1 MSVVISPSILAGNF
15 LNLQESLDI
24 INSSEADWVH
34 VDVMDGIF
42 VPNISFGFPV
52 LKAVSAY
59 CTKFIDVHLM
69 IEQPNRYFSMLK
81 DSGAQGLSIHFEG
94 NHHLHR
100 DLSEIKRLG
109 MKAGLALNPQTSLD
123 TVKELLSSIDYLLLM
138 SVNPGFGGQKFINE
152 TTNKVA
158 RASALRNTLG
168 LDFDIQVDGGV
179 NLENCVKLKEAG
191 ADNLV
196 AGSAVFKSS
205 NPQETIVQLKSSL

>member
-15 LNLQESLDI
+15 LNLQHSLDI
-24 INSSEADWVH
+24 INSSDAEYVH
-34 VDVMDGIF
+34 VDVMDGVF

-69 IEQPNRYFSMLK
+69 IEQPNRYFSMLQK
-81 DSGAQGLSIHFEG
+81 AGAQGLSIHFEG

-100 DLSEIKRLG
+100 DLAEIQHLG

-123 TVKELLSSIDYLLLM
+123 TVKELLPSIENLLLM
-138 SVNPGFGGQKFINE
+138 SVNPGFGGQQFIE
-152 TTNKVA
+152 DTVKKVTQ
-158 RASALRNTLG
+158 ASALRKSLALN
-168 LDFDIQVDGGV
+168 FKIQVDGGV
-179 NLENCVKLKEAG
+179 NLDNCTRLKSAG

-196 AGSAVFKSS
+196 AGSSVFKST
-205 NPQETIVQLKSSL
+205 NPQETIAKLKSST

>member
-24 INSSEADWVH
+24 INSSEAEWVH
-34 VDVMDGIF
+34 VDVMDGVF

-81 DSGAQGLSIHFEG
+81 DAGAQGLSIHFEG

-109 MKAGLALNPQTSLD
+109 MKAGLALNPQTSLG
-123 TVKELLSSIDYLLLM
+123 TIKELLPSIDYLLLM
-138 SVNPGFGGQKFINE
+138 SVNPGFGGQKFIKE

-158 RASALRNTLG
+158 RASDLRNTLG

>member
-24 INSSEADWVH
+24 INSSEAEWVH
-34 VDVMDGIF
+34 VDVMDGFF

-81 DSGAQGLSIHFEG
+81 DAGAQGLSIHFEG

-123 TVKELLSSIDYLLLM
+123 TIKELLPSIDYLLLM

-158 RASALRNTLG
+158 RASDLRNTLG

>member
-24 INSSEADWVH
+24 INSSEAEWVH
-34 VDVMDGIF
+34 VDVMDGVF

-81 DSGAQGLSIHFEG
+81 DAGAQGLSIHFEG

-109 MKAGLALNPQTSLD
+109 MKAGLAINPQTSLD
-123 TVKELLSSIDYLLLM
+123 TIKELLPSIDYLLLM

-158 RASALRNTLG
+158 RASDLRNTLG

-179 NLENCVKLKEAG
+179 NLENCGKLKEAG

>member
-24 INSSEADWVH
+24 INSSEAEWVH
-34 VDVMDGIF
+34 VDVMDGVF

-52 LKAVSAY
+52 LQAVSAY

-81 DSGAQGLSIHFEG
+81 DAGAQGLSIHFEG

-123 TVKELLSSIDYLLLM
+123 TIKELLPSIDYLLLM

-158 RASALRNTLG
+158 RASDLRNTLG

>member
-81 DSGAQGLSIHFEG
+81 DAGAQGLSIHFEG

>member
-1 MSVVISPSILAGNF
+1 MSVDISPSILAGNF

-34 VDVMDGIF
+34 VDVMDGVF
-42 VPNISFGFPV
+42 VPNISFGFPI

-69 IEQPNRYFSMLK
+69 IEQPNRYFSMLQEA
-81 DSGAQGLSIHFEG
+81 GAQGLSIHFEG

-109 MKAGLALNPQTSLD
+109 MKAGLALNPQTSLE
-123 TVKELLSSIDYLLLM
+123 TVKELLPSIDYLLLM
-138 SVNPGFGGQKFINE
+138 SVNPGFGGQRFIE
-152 TTNKVA
+152 DTVNKVKQ
-158 RASALRNTLG
+158 ASILRDSLS
-168 LDFDIQVDGGV
+168 LDFSIQVDGGV
-179 NLENCVKLKEAG
+179 NLDNCGRLISAG

-196 AGSAVFKSS
+196 AGSAVFKST
-205 NPQETIVQLKSSL
+205 NPVETIAKLKSSL

>member
-24 INSSEADWVH
+24 INSSEAEWVH
-34 VDVMDGIF
+34 VDVMDGVF

-81 DSGAQGLSIHFEG
+81 DAGAQGLSIHFEG

-123 TVKELLSSIDYLLLM
+123 TIKELLPSIDYLLLM

-158 RASALRNTLG
+158 RASDLRNTLG